1 MLVGRAE
8 LGMIFIYVFVFGMSD
23 WVVKTY
29 IKTDAVYLFY
39 HVCMAMIGVFLI
51 GSS

>member
-1 MLVGRAE
+1 MLIARAE
-8 LGMIFIYVFVFGMSD
+8 FGMIFIYVFVFGMSD

-29 IKTDAVYLFY
+29 IKTDAAYLFY
-39 HVCMAMIGVFLI
+39 HVCTAMIGVFLT